1 VGWATGLKTLMV
13 IEWVGHGRVFQGGRR
28 FLPMGIGPQHE
39 LDDVFKKKARLHQS
53 LYREKAL
60 GVPFKDYGSR
70 LTDEDAKKGLN
81 YYQGLGVMK
90 ELRKRYPR
98 YNSCRD
104 ANLFRSEHIP
114 FNLIAPL
121 KKDIDFAKRVFNVFL
136 DGLVHHVEN
145 IGMEWAPKPARD
157 YLDDSTSFDAF
168 VLFTQIDESKTG
180 LGIEIKYTEGPTAPG
195 DKEIRAIND
204 SNSPYWVVTRK
215 SNIYSKGVESKLKA
229 DGYR

>member
-1 VGWATGLKTLMV
+1 
-13 IEWVGHGRVFQGGRR
+13 
-28 FLPMGIGPQHE
+28 MGIGPQHE

-53 LYREKAL
+53 MYREKAL
-60 GVPFKDYGSR
+60 GVPFKDYGI
-70 LTDEDAKKGLN
+70 ED
-81 YYQGLGVMK
+81 
-90 ELRKRYPR
+90 
-98 YNSCRD
+98 
-104 ANLFRSEHIP
+104 
-114 FNLIAPL
+114 
-121 KKDIDFAKRVFNVFL
+121 
-136 DGLVHHVEN
+136 
-145 IGMEWAPKPARD
+145 IGIEWAPKPARD
-157 YLDDSTSFDAF
+157 YLDGSTSFDAF